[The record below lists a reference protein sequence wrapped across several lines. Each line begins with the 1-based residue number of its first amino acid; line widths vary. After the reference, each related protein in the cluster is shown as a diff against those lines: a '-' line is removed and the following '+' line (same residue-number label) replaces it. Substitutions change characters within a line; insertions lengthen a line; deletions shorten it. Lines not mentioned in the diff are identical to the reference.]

1 MGTGCRY
8 KICFFLKSIV
18 NNYFYIGYF
27 DYSIE
32 YTCFVRNFVNIF
44 VWAIYLYNWSYM
56 VNDFLNNSGCLG
68 MVFQNY
74 YYCVYSCLVDFDLF
88 KCIDRMTYL
97 VLCAFEIYSDCLV
110 VFVYIRQH
118 YVRIVGNN
126 YTNFEK

>member
-1 MGTGCRY
+1 M
-8 KICFFLKSIV
+8 

-44 VWAIYLYNWSYM
+44 VWAIYIYNWSYM

-74 YYCVYSCLVDFDLF
+74 YYCLYSCLVDFDLF
-88 KCIDRMTYL
+88 KCIDRKRPIWFF
-97 VLCAFEIYSDCLV
+97 VLLRFILIVSLFLSKFGNTVSVSSAIITPFFE
-110 VFVYIRQH
+110 R
-118 YVRIVGNN
+118 
-126 YTNFEK
+126 